1 MLAGL
6 ALSDGAWRWAQASR
20 QGGFE
25 VAHEP
30 LQPGWVVNG
39 LIVAL
44 GPVQLALIRLVDR
57 LALGASGAKPPARVA
72 MSLPS
77 SAVLMHRTWVPQHLS
92 ERALQQLCR
101 EQATDWLPLPLS
113 EMVLEVALNEA
124 VTAQSTRGD
133 QAPDEGA
140 AHQAAWVAATRLERV
155 TQALS
160 LSESAGLTLC
170 VLETES
176 CAYRRAVL
184 ESRMTQEAKWPFG
197 SPIRSPR
204 GASLRQPLGQL
215 LALCWLSQDNTQL
228 QLLQSTGLQWVLLE
242 EQTLAWSSRHWAL
255 PPSNPSSIP
264 ESGLWALPEAIEGVL
279 NRFLQGQKLND
290 QSQDYPVMGA
300 PSSSSSPALP
310 AWAAIY
316 VSGSL
321 PDWLLDS
328 PPAERRVKMNGQLG
342 MPVDIFVF
350 APLVAHQERSDAP
363 DFSVACG
370 LVQRDNHAP
379 QKS

>member
-25 VAHEP
+25 VAQEP

-44 GPVQLALIRLVDR
+44 EPVQLALIRLVDR
-57 LALGASGAKPPARVA
+57 LALRASGAKPPTRVA

-92 ERALQQLCR
+92 ESALQQLCR

-124 VTAQSTRGD
+124 VTAPPTRGD
-133 QAPDEGA
+133 QAPLEGA
-140 AHQAAWVAATRLERV
+140 SHQAAWVAATRLERV
-155 TQALS
+155 TQALA

-184 ESRMTQEAKWPFG
+184 ERRMTQETKWPVG
-197 SPIRSPR
+197 SPNEF
-204 GASLRQPLGQL
+204 SLGL
-215 LALCWLSQDNTQL
+215 LMALCWLSQDTTQL
-228 QLLQSTGLQWVLLE
+228 QLLQSTGSQWVLLE
-242 EQTLAWSSRHWAL
+242 EQTLAWGSRHWAMPL
-255 PPSNPSSIP
+255 SNPSSNP
-264 ESGLWALPEAIEGVL
+264 ASGPWALPEALLAVL
-279 NRFLQGQKLND
+279 TRFLQGLKLND
-290 QSQDYPVMGA
+290 QRQDNPTRGA
-300 PSSSSSPALP
+300 PTPSALDDLALP
-310 AWAAIY
+310 EWGGIY

-321 PDWLLDS
+321 PDWLLDL
-328 PPAERRVKMNGQLG
+328 PPAERRVKWNGHLG
-342 MPVDIFVF
+342 KPADIFVF
-350 APLVAHQERSDAP
+350 APLMAHQERRDAP

-370 LVQRDNHAP
+370 LVQSDNHAP